1 MAKTGNVAESPQPVA
16 VEEAEPLWMA
26 LDAVFRTLVLN
37 RVPSTSYGEVL
48 QGEFLIIRG
57 RGGEYFVDQKSRTAV
72 PMASVSYAIP
82 Q

>member
-1 MAKTGNVAESPQPVA
+1 MAKSAVAESPQPIPGP
-16 VEEAEPLWMA
+16 VEEDPLWMA

-82 Q
+82 A